1 MKEYSMAI
9 YNIFDYTEKAQAS
22 LNSKKAQKTM
32 EKIELAEAKVGFQEE
47 GESTKDRFFS
57 SLAARLFFLL
67 LFFVDVFWGLYV
79 VLCTIASSILNLLTF
94 GKVSLFRRF
103 LSRSFLS
110 LKRFLVCGLS
120 LFVALFSPALGIMFA
135 CTYFLMYDKEGIE
148 EVVPSSLQAQF
159 KEFFTA

>member
-1 MKEYSMAI
+1 MAI
-9 YNIFDYTEKAQAS
+9 YNIFDYTEKAQAKLS
-22 LNSKKAQKTM
+22 SKNAQKTM
-32 EKIELAEAKVGFQEE
+32 EKIELAEAKVGFGEE
-47 GESTKDRFFS
+47 AETKKDRFFS

-67 LFFVDVFWGLYV
+67 LFVVDILWGVYV
-79 VLCTIASSILNLLTF
+79 ILLSCLSLLLNAVTL
-94 GKVSLFRRF
+94 GKVALFRRF
-103 LSRSFLS
+103 LSKSFLS

-120 LFVALFSPALGIMFA
+120 LFVALISPALGIMFA